1 MEEVMVAPPRAHEAR
16 IRIVCTSLCQS
27 DINLWKR
34 KDFPGITPRILGHEA
49 IGYVIILYP
58 AGDLRLFFRRRDFP
72 CALTSFGASHYPSRF
87 FVYSI

>member
-34 KDFPGITPRILGHEA
+34 KDFPGIMPRILDHEA
-49 IGYVIILYP
+49 IGL
-58 AGDLRLFFRRRDFP
+58 
-72 CALTSFGASHYPSRF
+72 
-87 FVYSI
+87 